1 MAGTEKQVTIK
12 PKLNTAEFKA
22 KAKEIDDAITSL
34 KKHISELSDSA
45 ALSDRIK
52 KETSTF
58 TKALNDA
65 DKSIDKTKQKIK
77 ELQGTMAEAE
87 KKADAIEQ
95 KTRET
100 VYSETGNKQY
110 YGAIAEN
117 KKNIALQ
124 NGASEADAQKIYDR
138 YYNQGMDAAVASS
151 LKGNKEYQ
159 EQASEISKA
168 NAELKEQNSILD
180 TQISKR
186 EEITGQISDATQK
199 IRQQNQTE
207 LDTLNGDLEN
217 RETEKSRQMLNGR
230 LGKDI
235 SDEQAQKARSQA
247 LAMAGMFQ
255 KPSSSAGESGGAGD
269 GLKRMLTGIK
279 NIALAVFG
287 VRTAWTLVQK
297 SISYVTSESKEM
309 ANTLKGMSVAMGAM
323 FQPAI
328 EAAIRGVTRLF
339 NYIAAIWK
347 ALTGINI
354 IAKANAKLAKDA
366 ANARGPAKFDE
377 VDVLQDTSGGS
388 GTGTD
393 NLMQEIEL
401 NGKLLE
407 TTTKLKNLWDAI
419 KESIRSAWTE
429 GENGERI
436 MTALSGL
443 GETVYNWFNN
453 ILDITT
459 QWAQSVDF
467 GPLFSSLGTFLEQIQ
482 PLLNDVLEVLTWIYE
497 NLILPMMS
505 YVIQDALPILLQIL
519 GNLATLVDTIYQNV
533 LKPVFDFLWET
544 ILEPFIKSVSKNL
557 LDILQS
563 ISDHI
568 QDVSKWVKDHKELL
582 QTVLIVVLSIITAF
596 NTVIGVLNIIHTVA
610 TLVNGVISVAT
621 GLITF
626 ITSPIGLVV
635 LAIAAVVA
643 IIILVIKNWD
653 KLVAAVKKGGE
664 IIKSVFRAIGNFVK
678 NILNGLIS
686 GFESMLNAVIRGINA
701 IMWPIRQAP
710 RLFGYAA
717 LDPISTVHLPRLA
730 RGAVIPPNNEF
741 MAVLGDQTSGNN
753 IEAPEDLIRSIVAEE
768 LSANNAEI
776 VALLRVI
783 AAKKLSISKRE
794 VGSAAVDYIND
805 ETDRRGGTSPIS
817 ALSM

>member
-100 VYSETGNKQY
+100 VYSDTGNKQY

-207 LDTLNGDLEN
+207 LGSSQATLEKK
-217 RETEKSRQMLNGR
+217 ETERSRLMLGHN
-230 LGKDI
+230 LGQAINDAK
-235 SDEQAQKARSQA
+235 AQKARSQA

-377 VDVLQDTSGGS
+377 VDVLQDSSGGA
-388 GTGTD
+388 GTD

-401 NGKLLE
+401 NE
-407 TTTKLKNLWDAI
+407 KLKEMTTELKGIWDGI
-419 KESIRSAWTE
+419 KGSIMSAWE
-429 GENGERI
+429 EAGNGERI
-436 MTALSGL
+436 MTALNAL
-443 GETVYNWFNN
+443 GESLWNWFIN
-453 ILDITT
+453 ILDITR
-459 QWAQSVDF
+459 QWAENLNFS
-467 GPLFSSLGTFLEQIQ
+467 PLFSAVATFLEEIK
-482 PLLNDVLEVLTWIYE
+482 PLLDDILEVLTWIYQ
-497 NLILPMMS
+497 NIVLPLMS
-505 YVIQDALPILLQIL
+505 YLIEEAIPVVLTIL
-519 GNLATLVDTIYQNV
+519 GNLATLIDTIYQTV
-533 LKPVFDFLWET
+533 LKPVWDFLWNT
-544 ILEPFIKSVSKNL
+544 ILQPFISTISGQVI
-557 LDILQS
+557 DILKDFS
-563 ISDHI
+563 NKV
-568 QDVSKWVKDHKELL
+568 QDASKWVSDHKELL
-582 QTVLIVVLSIITAF
+582 QLVLTVILSLIVAY
-596 NTVIGVLNIIHTVA
+596 NGVIGVLNTIHTIA
-610 TLVNGVISVAT
+610 TLVNGVITVAT

>member
-1 MAGTEKQVTIK
+1 MPGTEKQVTIK

-22 KAKEIDDAITSL
+22 KAKEIDDAIASL
-34 KKHISELSDSA
+34 KKHIAELSDSSV
-45 ALSDRIK
+45 LGDRIK
-52 KETSTF
+52 KATAAFNKS
-58 TKALNDA
+58 LSDA

-77 ELQGTMAEAE
+77 ELQAQMSESE
-87 KKADAIEQ
+87 SKAGDIEQ
-95 KTRET
+95 RVRDQVFSDKA
-100 VYSETGNKQY
+100 NKNY
-110 YGAIAEN
+110 FKSIAEGR
-117 KKNIALQ
+117 KNAAIF
-124 NGASEADAQKIYDR
+124 NGASPEEAQKIYEQT
-138 YYNQGMDAAVASS
+138 YNRGMDAQVATV
-151 LKGNKEYQ
+151 LDGNKEYQ
-159 EQASEISKA
+159 EQISEIHKA
-168 NAELKEQNSILD
+168 SDALKEQNAILD
-180 TQISKR
+180 EQKKKR
-186 EEITGQISDATQK
+186 SEITGQIDEAADK
-199 IRQQNQTE
+199 IKKQNQTE
-207 LDTLNGDLEN
+207 LNSLNADLEK
-217 RETEKSRQMLNGR
+217 RKTEKSRLMLNGR
-230 LGKDI
+230 LGRDI
-235 SDEQAQKARSQA
+235 SEEQAQKARSQA
-247 LAMAGMFQ
+247 LTMAGMFQ
-255 KPSSSAGESGGAGD
+255 KPSGSAGGSDRAAD
-269 GLKRMLTGIK
+269 GLKRMLAGIK

-297 SISYVTSESKEM
+297 SMSYVTSENKEM
-309 ANTLKGMSVAMGAM
+309 ANTIKGMSVAMGAM

-377 VDVLQDTSGGS
+377 VDVLQDPSGGA
-388 GTGTD
+388 GTD

-401 NGKLLE
+401 NE
-407 TTTKLKNLWDAI
+407 KLKEMTTELKGIWDGI
-419 KESIRSAWTE
+419 KSSIMSAWE
-429 GENGERI
+429 EAGNGERI
-436 MTALSGL
+436 MTALNAL
-443 GETVYNWFNN
+443 GESLWNWFIN
-453 ILDITT
+453 ILDITR
-459 QWAQSVDF
+459 QWAENLYFS
-467 GPLFSSLGTFLEQIQ
+467 PLFSAVATFLEENK
-482 PLLNDVLEVLTWIYE
+482 PLLDDILEVLTWIYQ
-497 NLILPMMS
+497 NIVLPLMS
-505 YVIQDALPILLQIL
+505 YLIEEAIPVVLTIL
-519 GNLATLVDTIYQNV
+519 GNLATLIDTIYQTV
-533 LKPVFDFLWET
+533 LKPVWDFLWNT
-544 ILEPFIKSVSKNL
+544 ILQPFISTISGQVI
-557 LDILQS
+557 DILKDFS
-563 ISDHI
+563 NKV
-568 QDVSKWVKDHKELL
+568 QDASKWVSDHKELL
-582 QTVLIVVLSIITAF
+582 QLVLTVILSLIVAY
-596 NTVIGVLNIIHTVA
+596 NGVIGVLNTIHTIA
-610 TLVNGVISVAT
+610 TLVNGVITVAT

-626 ITSPIGLVV
+626 ITSPIGLVT

-653 KLVAAVKKGGE
+653 KLVDAVKKGGE

>member
-1 MAGTEKQVTIK
+1 MPGTEKQVTIK

-22 KAKEIDDAITSL
+22 KAKEIDDAIASL
-34 KKHISELSDSA
+34 KKHIAELSDSSI
-45 ALSDRIK
+45 LGDRIK
-52 KETSTF
+52 KATATL
-58 TKALNDA
+58 TKSLSDA

-77 ELQGTMAEAE
+77 ELQSLMNEADS
-87 KKADAIEQ
+87 KAGAIEQ
-95 KTRET
+95 QVRDQVFSDKA
-100 VYSETGNKQY
+100 NKDY
-110 YGAIAEN
+110 FKSVAEGRKDAAIF
-117 KKNIALQ
+117 
-124 NGASEADAQKIYDR
+124 NGASPEEAQKIYEQT
-138 YYNQGMDAAVASS
+138 YNRGMDAQVATV
-151 LKGNKEYQ
+151 LDGNKEYQ
-159 EQASEISKA
+159 EQISSIQKASDA
-168 NAELKEQNSILD
+168 LKEQNAILD
-180 TQISKR
+180 EQQKKRAEIS
-186 EEITGQISDATQK
+186 GQIDDATERVK
-199 IRQQNQTE
+199 KQNQTE

-377 VDVLQDTSGGS
+377 VDVLQDSSGGA
-388 GTGTD
+388 GTD

-401 NGKLLE
+401 NE
-407 TTTKLKNLWDAI
+407 KLKEMTTELKGIWDGI
-419 KESIRSAWTE
+419 KGSIMSAWE
-429 GENGERI
+429 EAGNGERI
-436 MTALSGL
+436 MTALNAL
-443 GETVYNWFNN
+443 GESLWNWFIN
-453 ILDITT
+453 ILDITR
-459 QWAQSVDF
+459 QWAENLNFS
-467 GPLFSSLGTFLEQIQ
+467 PLFSAVATFLEEIK
-482 PLLNDVLEVLTWIYE
+482 PLLDDILEVLTWIYQ
-497 NLILPMMS
+497 NIVLPLMS
-505 YVIQDALPILLQIL
+505 YLIEEAIPVVLTIL
-519 GNLATLVDTIYQNV
+519 GNLATLIDTIYQTV
-533 LKPVFDFLWET
+533 LKPVWDFLWNT
-544 ILEPFIKSVSKNL
+544 ILQPFISTISGQVI
-557 LDILQS
+557 DILKDFS
-563 ISDHI
+563 NKV
-568 QDVSKWVKDHKELL
+568 QDASKWVSDHKELL
-582 QTVLIVVLSIITAF
+582 QLVLTVILSLIVAY
-596 NTVIGVLNIIHTVA
+596 NGVIGVLNTIHTIA
-610 TLVNGVISVAT
+610 TLVNGVITVAT

-626 ITSPIGLVV
+626 ITSPIGLVT

-653 KLVAAVKKGGE
+653 KLVDAVKKGGE

>member
-1 MAGTEKQVTIK
+1 MPGTEKQVTIK

-22 KAKEIDDAITSL
+22 KAKEIDDAIASL
-34 KKHISELSDSA
+34 KKHIAELSDSSV
-45 ALSDRIK
+45 LGDRIK
-52 KETSTF
+52 KATAAFNKS
-58 TKALNDA
+58 LSDA

-77 ELQGTMAEAE
+77 ELQAQMSESE
-87 KKADAIEQ
+87 SKAGDIEQ
-95 KTRET
+95 RVRDQVFSDKA
-100 VYSETGNKQY
+100 NKNY
-110 YGAIAEN
+110 FKSIAEGR
-117 KKNIALQ
+117 KNAAIF
-124 NGASEADAQKIYDR
+124 NGASPEEAQKIYEQT
-138 YYNQGMDAAVASS
+138 YNRGMDAQVATV
-151 LKGNKEYQ
+151 LDGNKEYQ
-159 EQASEISKA
+159 EQISEIHKA
-168 NAELKEQNSILD
+168 SDALKEQNAILD
-180 TQISKR
+180 EQKKKR
-186 EEITGQISDATQK
+186 SEITGQIDEAADK
-199 IRQQNQTE
+199 IKKQNQTE
-207 LDTLNGDLEN
+207 LNSLNADLEK
-217 RETEKSRQMLNGR
+217 RKTEKSRLMLNGR
-230 LGKDI
+230 LGRDI
-235 SDEQAQKARSQA
+235 SEEQAQKARSQA
-247 LAMAGMFQ
+247 LTMAGMFQ
-255 KPSSSAGESGGAGD
+255 KPSGSAGGSDRAAD
-269 GLKRMLTGIK
+269 GLKRMLAGIK

-309 ANTLKGMSVAMGAM
+309 ANTIKGMSVAMGAM

-377 VDVLQDTSGGS
+377 VDVLQDSSGGA
-388 GTGTD
+388 GTD

-401 NGKLLE
+401 NE
-407 TTTKLKNLWDAI
+407 KLKEMTTELKGIWDGI
-419 KESIRSAWTE
+419 KSSIMSAWE
-429 GENGERI
+429 EAGNGERI
-436 MTALSGL
+436 MTALNAL
-443 GETVYNWFNN
+443 GESLWNWFIN
-453 ILDITT
+453 ILDITR
-459 QWAQSVDF
+459 QWAENLDF
-467 GPLFSSLGTFLEQIQ
+467 SPLFSAVATFLEENK
-482 PLLNDVLEVLTWIYE
+482 PLLDDILEVLTWIYQ
-497 NLILPMMS
+497 NIVLPLMS
-505 YVIQDALPILLQIL
+505 YLIEKAIPVVLTIL
-519 GNLATLVDTIYQNV
+519 GNLATLIDTIYQTV
-533 LKPVFDFLWET
+533 LKPMWDFLWNT
-544 ILEPFIKSVSKNL
+544 ILQPFISTISGQVI
-557 LDILQS
+557 DILKDFS
-563 ISDHI
+563 NKV
-568 QDVSKWVKDHKELL
+568 QDASKWVSDHKELL
-582 QTVLIVVLSIITAF
+582 QFVLTVILSLIVAY
-596 NTVIGVLNIIHTVA
+596 NGVIGVLNTIHTIA
-610 TLVNGVISVAT
+610 TLVNGVITVAT

-626 ITSPIGLVV
+626 ITSPIGLVT
-635 LAIAAVVA
+635 LAIAAVVV

-686 GFESMLNAVIRGINA
+686 GFESMLNAVIRGINV

>member
-1 MAGTEKQVTIK
+1 MPGTEKQVTIK

-22 KAKEIDDAITSL
+22 KAKEIDDAIASL
-34 KKHISELSDSA
+34 KKHIAELSDSSV
-45 ALSDRIK
+45 LGDRIK
-52 KETSTF
+52 KATAAFNKS
-58 TKALNDA
+58 LSDA

-77 ELQGTMAEAE
+77 ELQAQMSESE
-87 KKADAIEQ
+87 SKAGDIEQ
-95 KTRET
+95 RVRDQVFSDKA
-100 VYSETGNKQY
+100 NKNY
-110 YGAIAEN
+110 FKSIAEGR
-117 KKNIALQ
+117 KNAAIF
-124 NGASEADAQKIYDR
+124 NGASPEEAQKIYEQT
-138 YYNQGMDAAVASS
+138 YNRGMDAQVATV
-151 LKGNKEYQ
+151 LDGNKEYQ
-159 EQASEISKA
+159 EQISEIHKA
-168 NAELKEQNSILD
+168 SDALKEQNAILD
-180 TQISKR
+180 EQKKKR
-186 EEITGQISDATQK
+186 SEITGQIDEAADK
-199 IRQQNQTE
+199 IKKQNQTE
-207 LDTLNGDLEN
+207 LNSLNADLEK
-217 RETEKSRQMLNGR
+217 RKTEKSRLMLNGR
-230 LGKDI
+230 LGRDI
-235 SDEQAQKARSQA
+235 SEEQAQKARSQA
-247 LAMAGMFQ
+247 LTMAGMFQ
-255 KPSSSAGESGGAGD
+255 KPSGSAGGSDRAAD
-269 GLKRMLTGIK
+269 GLKRMLAGIK

-297 SISYVTSESKEM
+297 SMSYVTSESKEM

-653 KLVAAVKKGGE
+653 KLVDAAKKGGE

-686 GFESMLNAVIRGINA
+686 GFESMLNAVIRGINV

>member
-1 MAGTEKQVTIK
+1 MPGTEKQVTIK

-22 KAKEIDDAITSL
+22 KAKEIDDAIASL
-34 KKHISELSDSA
+34 KKHIAELSDSSV
-45 ALSDRIK
+45 LGDRIK
-52 KETSTF
+52 KATAAFNKS
-58 TKALNDA
+58 LSDA
-65 DKSIDKTKQKIK
+65 NKSIDKTKQKIK
-77 ELQGTMAEAE
+77 ELQAQMSESE
-87 KKADAIEQ
+87 SKAGDIEQ
-95 KTRET
+95 RVRDQVFSDKA
-100 VYSETGNKQY
+100 NKNY
-110 YGAIAEN
+110 FKSVAEGRKNAAIF
-117 KKNIALQ
+117 
-124 NGASEADAQKIYDR
+124 NGASPEEAQKIYEQT
-138 YYNQGMDAAVASS
+138 YNRGMDAQVATV
-151 LKGNKEYQ
+151 LNGNKEYQ
-159 EQASEISKA
+159 EQISEIHKA
-168 NAELKEQNSILD
+168 SDALKEQNAILD
-180 TQISKR
+180 EQTKKR
-186 EEITGQISDATQK
+186 SEITGQIDEAADK
-199 IRQQNQTE
+199 IKKQNQTE
-207 LDTLNGDLEN
+207 LDSLNADLEK
-217 RETEKSRQMLNGR
+217 RKTEKSRLMLNGR
-230 LGKDI
+230 LGRDI
-235 SDEQAQKARSQA
+235 SDEQAQKARSQV
-247 LAMAGMFQ
+247 LTMAGMFQ
-255 KPSSSAGESGGAGD
+255 KPSGSAGGSGGAAD
-269 GLKRMLTGIK
+269 GLKRMLAGIK

-287 VRTAWTLVQK
+287 VRTAWALVQK
-297 SISYVTSESKEM
+297 SMSYVTSENKEM
-309 ANTLKGMSVAMGAM
+309 ANTIKGMSVAMGAM

-377 VDVLQDTSGGS
+377 VDVLQDPSGGA
-388 GTGTD
+388 GTD

-401 NGKLLE
+401 NE
-407 TTTKLKNLWDAI
+407 KLKEMTTELKGIWDGI
-419 KESIRSAWTE
+419 KSSIMSAWE
-429 GENGERI
+429 EAGNGERI
-436 MTALSGL
+436 MTALNAL
-443 GETVYNWFNN
+443 GESLWNWFIN
-453 ILDITT
+453 ILDITR
-459 QWAQSVDF
+459 QWAENLDF
-467 GPLFSSLGTFLEQIQ
+467 SPLFSAVATFLEEIK
-482 PLLNDVLEVLTWIYE
+482 PLLDDILEVLTWIYQ
-497 NLILPMMS
+497 NIVLPLMS
-505 YVIQDALPILLQIL
+505 YLIEEAIPVVLTIL
-519 GNLATLVDTIYQNV
+519 GNLATLIDTIYQTV
-533 LKPVFDFLWET
+533 LKPVWDFLWNT
-544 ILEPFIKSVSKNL
+544 ILQPFINTIGQQVI
-557 LDILQS
+557 DILKDFS
-563 ISDHI
+563 EKV
-568 QDVSKWVKDHKELL
+568 QDASKWVREHKELL
-582 QTVLIVVLSIITAF
+582 QTVLIVVGSLIVAF
-596 NTVIGVLNIIHTVA
+596 GLVMGALNTIHTVA
-610 TLVNGVISVAT
+610 MLVNGVISVAT

-635 LAIAAVVA
+635 VAIAAVVA

-653 KLVAAVKKGGE
+653 KLVDAVKKGGE

-686 GFESMLNAVIRGINA
+686 GFETMLNAVIRGINA

>member
-1 MAGTEKQVTIK
+1 MPGTEKQVTIK

-22 KAKEIDDAITSL
+22 KAKEIDDAIASL
-34 KKHISELSDSA
+34 KKHIAELSDSSV
-45 ALSDRIK
+45 LGDRIK
-52 KETSTF
+52 KATAAFNKS
-58 TKALNDA
+58 LSDA

-77 ELQGTMAEAE
+77 ELQAQMSESE
-87 KKADAIEQ
+87 SKAGDIEQ
-95 KTRET
+95 RVRDQVFSDKA
-100 VYSETGNKQY
+100 NKNY
-110 YGAIAEN
+110 FKSIAEGR
-117 KKNIALQ
+117 KNAAIF
-124 NGASEADAQKIYDR
+124 NGASPEEAQKIYEQT
-138 YYNQGMDAAVASS
+138 YNRGMDAQVATV
-151 LKGNKEYQ
+151 LDGNKEYQ
-159 EQASEISKA
+159 EQISEIHKA
-168 NAELKEQNSILD
+168 SDALKEQNAILD
-180 TQISKR
+180 EQKKKR
-186 EEITGQISDATQK
+186 SEITGQIDEAADK
-199 IRQQNQTE
+199 IKKQNQTE
-207 LDTLNGDLEN
+207 LNSLNADLEK
-217 RETEKSRQMLNGR
+217 RKTEKSRLMLNGR
-230 LGKDI
+230 LGRDI
-235 SDEQAQKARSQA
+235 SEEQAQKARSQA
-247 LAMAGMFQ
+247 LTMAGMFQ
-255 KPSSSAGESGGAGD
+255 KPSGSAGGSDRAAD
-269 GLKRMLTGIK
+269 GLKRMLAGIK

-297 SISYVTSESKEM
+297 SMSYVTSENKEM
-309 ANTLKGMSVAMGAM
+309 ANTIKGMSVAMGAM

-377 VDVLQDTSGGS
+377 VDVLQDSSGGA
-388 GTGTD
+388 GTD

-401 NGKLLE
+401 NE
-407 TTTKLKNLWDAI
+407 KLKEMTTELKGIWDGI
-419 KESIRSAWTE
+419 KGSIMSAWE
-429 GENGERI
+429 EAGNGERI
-436 MTALSGL
+436 MTALNAL
-443 GETVYNWFNN
+443 GESLWNWFIN
-453 ILDITT
+453 ILDITR
-459 QWAQSVDF
+459 QWAENLDF
-467 GPLFSSLGTFLEQIQ
+467 SPLFSAVATFLEENK
-482 PLLNDVLEVLTWIYE
+482 PLLDDILEVLTWIYQ
-497 NLILPMMS
+497 NIVLPLMS
-505 YVIQDALPILLQIL
+505 YLIEEAIPVVLTIL
-519 GNLATLVDTIYQNV
+519 GNLATLIDTIYQTV
-533 LKPVFDFLWET
+533 LKPIFDFLWTT
-544 ILEPFIKSVSKNL
+544 ILKPFIDKIGKKVI
-557 LDILQS
+557 DILEDFS
-563 ISDHI
+563 EKV
-568 QDVSKWVKDHKELL
+568 QDASKWVREHKELL
-582 QTVLIVVLSIITAF
+582 QTVLIVVGSVIVAF
-596 NTVIGVLNIIHTVA
+596 GLVMGALNTIHTVA
-610 TLVNGVISVAT
+610 MLVNGVISVAT

-635 LAIAAVVA
+635 VAIAAVVA

-653 KLVAAVKKGGE
+653 KVVAAVKKGGE

-686 GFESMLNAVIRGINA
+686 GFETMLNAVIRGINV

>member
-1 MAGTEKQVTIK
+1 MPGTEKQVTIK

-22 KAKEIDDAITSL
+22 KAKEIDDAIASL
-34 KKHISELSDSA
+34 KKHIAELSDSSM
-45 ALSDRIK
+45 LGDRIK
-52 KETSTF
+52 KATATL
-58 TKALNDA
+58 TKSLSDA

-77 ELQGTMAEAE
+77 ELQSLMNEADS
-87 KKADAIEQ
+87 KAGAIEQ
-95 KTRET
+95 QVRDQVFSDKA
-100 VYSETGNKQY
+100 NKDY
-110 YGAIAEN
+110 FKSVAEGRKDAAIF
-117 KKNIALQ
+117 
-124 NGASEADAQKIYDR
+124 NGASPEEAQKIYEQT
-138 YYNQGMDAAVASS
+138 YNRGMDAQVATV
-151 LKGNKEYQ
+151 LDGNKEYQ
-159 EQASEISKA
+159 EQISAIQKASDA
-168 NAELKEQNSILD
+168 LKEQNAILD
-180 TQISKR
+180 EQQKKRAEIS
-186 EEITGQISDATQK
+186 GQIDDATERVK
-199 IRQQNQTE
+199 KQNQTE

-297 SISYVTSESKEM
+297 SMNYITSENQKM
-309 ANTLKGMSVAMGAM
+309 ANTIKGMSVAVGAM
-323 FQPAI
+323 FQPAV
-328 EAAIRGVTRLF
+328 EAAITAVARLF

-467 GPLFSSLGTFLEQIQ
+467 GPLFSAVATFLEEIK
-482 PLLNDVLEVLTWIYE
+482 PLLDDILEVLTWIYQ
-497 NLILPMMS
+497 NIVLPLMS
-505 YVIQDALPILLQIL
+505 YLIEKAIPVVLTIL
-519 GNLATLVDTIYQNV
+519 GNLATLIDTIYQTV
-533 LKPVFDFLWET
+533 LKPVWDFLWNT
-544 ILEPFIKSVSKNL
+544 ILQPFISTISGQVI
-557 LDILQS
+557 DILKDFS
-563 ISDHI
+563 NKV
-568 QDVSKWVKDHKELL
+568 QDASKWVSDHKELL
-582 QTVLIVVLSIITAF
+582 QLVLTVILSLIVAY
-596 NTVIGVLNIIHTVA
+596 NGVIGVLNTIHTIA
-610 TLVNGVISVAT
+610 TLVNGVITVAT

-626 ITSPIGLVV
+626 ITSPIGLVT

-653 KLVAAVKKGGE
+653 KLVGAVKKGGE

-753 IEAPEDLIRSIVAEE
+753 IEAPENLIRSIVAEE

>member
-100 VYSETGNKQY
+100 VYSDTGNKQY

-207 LDTLNGDLEN
+207 LGSSQATLEKK
-217 RETEKSRQMLNGR
+217 ETERSRLMLVHN
-230 LGKDI
+230 LGQAINDAK
-235 SDEQAQKARSQA
+235 AQKASEQSM
-247 LAMAGMFQ
+247 AMASLFQ
-255 KPSSSAGESGGAGD
+255 KHDSSGSSRNIGAGAP
-269 GLKRMLTGIK
+269 LKEMLKGIK
-279 NIALAVFG
+279 RIALAVFG

-297 SISYVTSESKEM
+297 SMSYVTSESKEI

-377 VDVLQDTSGGS
+377 VDVLQDSSGGA
-388 GTGTD
+388 GTD

-653 KLVAAVKKGGE
+653 KVVAAVKKGGE

-686 GFESMLNAVIRGINA
+686 GFESMLNAVIRGINV
-701 IMWPIRQAP
+701 IMRPIRQAP